1 MNISG
6 YTCKCCQAILSN
18 KAGLHTVYMYFSILT
33 KGLDHSHVELLP
45 LNNVLEFDPIEL
57 LRVSHRDLDESV
69 REVDAILAG

>member
-1 MNISG
+1 
-6 YTCKCCQAILSN
+6 
-18 KAGLHTVYMYFSILT
+18 MYFSILT

-69 REVDAILAG
+69 REVDPILAG